1 MSNTAAGKKALS
13 MLGLA
18 KKAGKAVSGESKT
31 EAAVKGGTACLVII
45 ATDASDNT
53 KKLFKDKA
61 TYRSIPIYLFGTK
74 EELGHAL
81 GQEFRSSVAITD
93 QGFAEAIQK
102 RIEEMGNQA

>member
-1 MSNTAAGKKALS
+1 MNNTMAGKKALS

-18 KKAGKAVSGESKT
+18 KKAGKAVSGEFQT
-31 EAAVKGGTACLVII
+31 EAAVKGGTARLVIV

-61 TYRSIPIYLFGTK
+61 AYRSIPIFLFGTK

-81 GQEFRSSVAITD
+81 GKEFRASVAVTD
-93 QGFAEAIQK
+93 RGFAEAIQK
-102 RIEEMGNQA
+102 KIEEMGNQT